1 MGKKRSTNITNDLA
15 KKVACEYSTLAPQ
28 YAQGFF
34 CAKYQLT
41 VSTFHKLLKKAITE
55 CLVDD
60 ETCLK
65 IREKAVRNSLNYGN
79 KKHAEDCKA
88 KYYLLFKERETYE
101 KENGLRVSNLSRH
114 YDVDDAVFTSKALS
128 SCPTLYEK
136 DLLALISKYEHMLAS
151 YDDFFIEEDGAP
163 SREEVESKLSMYM
176 CKLILVQRNNQ
187 SWSHQ

>member
-1 MGKKRSTNITNDLA
+1 MAKRRSTNITNELA
-15 KKVACEYSTLAPQ
+15 KKVAYEYSKLAPQ

-60 ETCLK
+60 DTCLK

-79 KKHAEDCKA
+79 KKHAEDCKT

-114 YDVDDAVFTSKALS
+114 YDVDYAAFTSKTL

-136 DLLALISKYEHMLAS
+136 DLLALISKYEHMLDS
-151 YDDFFIEEDGAP
+151 YDYFFIEEEGAP
-163 SREEVESKLSMYM
+163 SREEISATLAMYK
-176 CKLILVQRNNQ
+176 CKLRSVRKNNK
-187 SWSHQ
+187 SLSHH